1 MKDYPVLL
9 KYNHK
14 RKRETGES
22 VKRRR
27 WGDRSK
33 GWGWGQG
40 FEDLLLPFLKMEEVA
55 MTQGRQAASRNCK
68 DKEMDS
74 LLQSSE
80 GTQPYLTHYRFL
92 ASRTVRY

>member
-1 MKDYPVLL
+1 MIEAKAGVGGRDL
-9 KYNHK
+9 K
-14 RKRETGES
+14 TCCC
-22 VKRRR
+22 
-27 WGDRSK
+27 
-33 GWGWGQG
+33 Q
-40 FEDLLLPFLKMEEVA
+40 FLKMEEVA

>member
-40 FEDLLLPFLKMEEVA
+40 FEDLLLPVFED
-55 MTQGRQAASRNCK
+55 GRSGHDPRQAG
-68 DKEMDS
+68 S
-74 LLQSSE
+74 L
-80 GTQPYLTHYRFL
+80 
-92 ASRTVRY
+92 